1 VMLGAGLLWFGW
13 YGFNA
18 GSATSANGVAAST
31 FMTTTIATGTAMLF
45 WLLTERIRDGHATT
59 LGGASGI
66 VAGLVAITPS
76 CSSVNAL
83 GALAIGAVAGV
94 LCALAVGLKFKL
106 GFDDS
111 LDVVG
116 VHLIGG
122 LAGTLLVGL
131 LAAPESPAINGVAGV
146 SKGLFYGG
154 GWDQLERQAVGAFSV
169 LIYSAVGTL
178 IIALIL
184 KYTMGLRL
192 TPEAEA
198 AGIDESQHAESG
210 YDFATVTGSVLPH
223 ASLPESSFDHKDPA
237 GDKVEAE

>member
-1 VMLGAGLLWFGW
+1 M
-13 YGFNA
+13 
-18 GSATSANGVAAST
+18 
-31 FMTTTIATGTAMLF
+31 
-45 WLLTERIRDGHATT
+45 
-59 LGGASGI
+59 
-66 VAGLVAITPS
+66 
-76 CSSVNAL
+76 
-83 GALAIGAVAGV
+83 

-154 GWDQLERQAVGAFSV
+154 GWSQLERQAVGAFSV
-169 LIYSAVGTL
+169 LVYSAVGTL

-184 KYTMGLRL
+184 KYTIGLRL

-198 AGIDESQHAESG
+198 AGIDEVSARGERLRIRDKRPALSFLMRVCRKALSTG
-210 YDFATVTGSVLPH
+210 MIEWAT
-223 ASLPESSFDHKDPA
+223 K
-237 GDKVEAE
+237 

>member
-1 VMLGAGLLWFGW
+1 
-13 YGFNA
+13 
-18 GSATSANGVAAST
+18 
-31 FMTTTIATGTAMLF
+31 
-45 WLLTERIRDGHATT
+45 
-59 LGGASGI
+59 
-66 VAGLVAITPS
+66 
-76 CSSVNAL
+76 
-83 GALAIGAVAGV
+83 
-94 LCALAVGLKFKL
+94 
-106 GFDDS
+106 
-111 LDVVG
+111 
-116 VHLIGG
+116 
-122 LAGTLLVGL
+122 
-131 LAAPESPAINGVAGV
+131 VAGV

-210 YDFATVTGSVLPH
+210 YDFATATGSTVLPH